1 MRGLWRGE
9 TGQSLVEFALILP
22 LLILLLFGT
31 IEFGRVFSSS
41 LVLTNAARE
50 GARLGAVGKT
60 DTQIIQSVRDMCSP
74 LVDGDALDVEV
85 QPAEGVRVPGGEV
98 TVTVR
103 YSVPLVTPVL
113 SGIAPNP
120 FPLNAKATM
129 RVE

>member
-85 QPAEGVRVPGGEV
+85 QPTEGVRVPGGEV